1 MDKEKDG
8 SKGCLVFAAII
19 FGLAALSTALGFI
32 FQGKSYLTEFLDED
46 SEGTNIS
53 YLRTTF
59 ILLIIA
65 AVIYFYSNYSK
76 KSKK

>member
-1 MDKEKDG
+1 MEKGTDG

-32 FQGKSYLTEFLDED
+32 FQGKSFLTEFLDED

-59 ILLIIA
+59 IILIIA
-65 AVIYFYSNYSK
+65 AVIYLYSNYK
-76 KSKK
+76 KDKK